1 MHWWSTLTLKLPS
14 SGIQLRII
22 HIWADSVFLLN
33 WISVVKLH
41 VTLLRNVGSYAD
53 HTALCPR
60 RMVIV
65 NDRCENPRSS
75 SIVPRSDYWSVLM
88 SSLSVSILRPQQ
100 WKPFLSSPY
109 FPSVRANSLHSEPY
123 ECIGPTA
130 TFRHA
135 LLQPVVLWSC
145 DPVLACNLLSGII
158 GGNMDGGCMRTGR

>member
-1 MHWWSTLTLKLPS
+1 MWH
-14 SGIQLRII
+14 
-22 HIWADSVFLLN
+22 F
-33 WISVVKLH
+33 
-41 VTLLRNVGSYAD
+41 LRNVGSYAD

-145 DPVLACNLLSGII
+145 IGMQLVVWNYRGEHGRRVYENRALGNKALGNRVLEKTVLRAAS
-158 GGNMDGGCMRTGR
+158 